1 MLFVYPFFLF
11 AISAILIPII
21 IHLFQLRRYKKV
33 IFSDIRF
40 LKQITEQNQK
50 QRNIKEWIILAA
62 RCLAIICLVFGFAK
76 PFIPLSNTTVTK
88 VDKAISIFID
98 NSFSMSQ
105 QNKEGELLEVA
116 KNKAK
121 EIVSFYNDND
131 IFQILTNDFEGKHQR
146 FIDKKDF
153 LLYLDEIKLS
163 NQSKS
168 FEKILA
174 RQNQLFTSSF
184 NSNKIVYYISDLQEN
199 QFKNIKQNDSNLI
212 FNFVPI
218 LPNQN
223 SNISIDSAWI
233 DQPLILPNTPVLLK
247 VKVSNYGKNGITD
260 IPLTFKI
267 DGVQKGIAN
276 ITCGANSSAEV
287 QIQFTLNDI
296 DYHAAELSLLDNPV
310 VFDDKL
316 FLTLKAYGNQ
326 QLIAINP
333 NKNIQDVYAIDEN
346 YKLVSFNTN
355 AIDFSAF
362 NNASCII
369 INELNNYSTGLQSEL
384 QKYLSNGG
392 VVLIIPS
399 ASLDD
404 ITKTNSFLQSINAPQ
419 LNLSTNQN
427 LKVAK
432 INLLDDVFKNV
443 FSKIP
448 EIPNWPTINK
458 FYSLTLNS
466 TIKGYNILTLT
477 NDAPFIFKS
486 KYGKGSIYL
495 MGSPFKT
502 DWTNFTEHAL
512 FVPFMLR
519 LPLVNKQSAAL
530 YYNIDN
536 PENYA
541 FEKNTTNKIVYL
553 KDKKDEIAFDVIN
566 NESKSSIYFNG
577 IITPGTFNLLA
588 QNKQSQLAKISF
600 NLNRTESNL
609 KTISNDSL
617 DFDNAQII
625 NANNLVKHQKEIENN
640 FNGTQLWRWFLLA
653 AIAFVLLEVILLKIK

>member
-11 AISAILIPII
+11 AISAIIIPII

-62 RCLAIICLVFGFAK
+62 RCLAIICLVFAFAK

-88 VDKAISIFID
+88 ADKAISIFID

-184 NSNKIVYYISDLQEN
+184 NSNKIAYYISDLQEN
-199 QFKNIKQNDSNLI
+199 QFKSIEHNDSNLI

-247 VKVSNYGKNGITD
+247 VKVSNYGKNGIAD

-276 ITCGANSSAEV
+276 ITCGAISSAEV

-316 FLTLKAYGNQ
+316 YLTLKAYGNQ

-553 KDKKDEIAFDVIN
+553 KDKKDEIAFDVNN
-566 NESKSSIYFNG
+566 NESKSSIYLNG
-577 IITPGTFNLLA
+577 IITPGTFNLFA

>member
-62 RCLAIICLVFGFAK
+62 RCLAIICLVFAFAK

-174 RQNQLFTSSF
+174 RQNQLFTNSF
-184 NSNKIVYYISDLQEN
+184 NSNKIAYYISDLQEN
-199 QFKNIKQNDSNLI
+199 QFKNIEQNDSNLL

-218 LPNQN
+218 IPNQN

-247 VKVSNYGKNGITD
+247 VKVSNYGKNGIAD

-276 ITCGANSSAEV
+276 ITCGAYSSAEV

-369 INELNNYSTGLQSEL
+369 INELNNYTTGLQSEL

-566 NESKSSIYFNG
+566 NESKSSIYLNG